1 MAIYNTGPY
10 NAAAEHFGIDSDM
23 PVATPR
29 LKYNFQIEFILN
41 ENVVMEDASI
51 KRNFIFHRVVSVG
64 LPDLSYGI
72 VPVNQY
78 NRQRYV
84 PTRMEVGTVPIV
96 FYDTKDNI
104 FQTLLKA
111 YSGHYF
117 HGHDLDTRNFNEYQT
132 IQSEFG
138 AGSTH
143 PFGAKSVPQS
153 SRFFF
158 EEIRIHNRDSA
169 QGGRSFALY
178 NCMITNMTH
187 DTLAHSDSQ
196 PIQYSVSFQPEHFN
210 VGVISTGAGEE
221 ALAQSQAIGGTIPGT
236 VSNRPAQL
244 KQTVEAG
251 VQVIETLGRA
261 FDGAPGV
268 DEMIQEIN
276 GVTRIVPKGLPADS
290 SADVGPT

>member
-10 NAAAEHFGIDSDM
+10 NAAAQHFGIDSDM
-23 PVATPR
+23 PVAIPR
-29 LKYNFQIEFILN
+29 LKFNFEIEFILN
-41 ENVVMEDASI
+41 ENVYMEDDSFG
-51 KRNFIFHRVVSVG
+51 RNFVFHRVVSVG
-64 LPDLSYGI
+64 LPDVNYGI
-72 VPVNQY
+72 IPVNQY

-84 PTRMEVGTVPIV
+84 PTRMEVGAVPIV
-96 FYDTKDNI
+96 FYDTKDNQ

-138 AGSTH
+138 AGATH
-143 PFGAKSVPQS
+143 PFGAKAVPQS
-153 SRFFF
+153 SRYFF

-196 PIQYSVSFQPEHFN
+196 PIQYNVSFQPEHFN
-210 VGVISTGAGEE
+210 VGVIQSGMSADAVETSR
-221 ALAQSQAIGGTIPGT
+221 ALGGGIPGT
-236 VSNRPAQL
+236 VSNRPEPFRQFA
-244 KQTVEAG
+244 ESG
-251 VQVIETLGRA
+251 VQVIESLGRA

>member
-10 NAAAEHFGIDSDM
+10 NAAAHKFGIDSDL
-23 PVATPR
+23 PTQTPR

-41 ENVVMEDASI
+41 ENVFMEDESFT
-51 KRNFIFHRVVSVG
+51 RQFIFDRVVSVG
-64 LPDLSYGI
+64 LPDVDYGI
-72 VPVNQY
+72 TPVNQY
-78 NRQRYV
+78 NRIRHV
-84 PTRMEVGTVPIV
+84 PTRMQVGPVPVV
-96 FYDTKDNI
+96 FYDTRDNQ
-104 FQTLLKA
+104 FQTLMKA

-117 HGHDLDTRNFNEYQT
+117 HGHDLDTNNFNEYQT
-132 IQSEFG
+132 IQAQFG

-143 PFGAKSVPQS
+143 PFGAQSIPTS

-178 NCMITNMTH
+178 NCMITAINH

-196 PIQYSVSFQPEHFN
+196 PLQYSVTFQPEHFN
-210 VGVISTGAGEE
+210 VGVISTSAGEE
-221 ALAQSQAIGGTIPGT
+221 AISQSAAINPIAGDVANRTAMLQNSLSMGT
-236 VSNRPAQL
+236 
-244 KQTVEAG
+244 
-251 VQVIETLGRA
+251 QVIQEVGRA

-276 GVTRIVPKGLPADS
+276 GVTKIVPKGLPADS